1 MPHPWQMHICA
12 RCERLSASHWLIGVY
27 IKLTS
32 LNNVIYARLSVALAC
47 RIERETG
54 GAVTRRELLPDID
67 WDPDITAMP
76 DGGYVVTYAEYYYF
90 SSANLFFQRFDAAGN
105 V

>member
-1 MPHPWQMHICA
+1 MLPRA
-12 RCERLSASHWLIGVY
+12 NAYLRSLRKVERVALADRCG

-32 LNNVIYARLSVALAC
+32 LNNVIYGKRLSVA

-67 WDPDITAMP
+67 WDLISGTSLDRALT
-76 DGGYVVTYAEYYYF
+76 E
-90 SSANLFFQRFDAAGN
+90 SR
-105 V
+105 